1 MHTSNNCDYSVIFPI
16 YNEESCLKEVIQR
29 SIDALEPLCQPY
41 EIICIDDCSTDSSW
55 SIIQEFH
62 RKHPQVKGLR
72 FLRNFGHQIGV
83 FAGIKHSSGKYVA
96 VLDADG
102 QDPPELLPPM
112 FKKCQEGYDVVY
124 AVRRKRKENVFKRI
138 AYALFYRFFK
148 LIVPFKVPLDSGDF
162 SVFSRNVANFISE
175 RTEKKPFIRGL
186 RSWHGGK
193 QCGFEYER
201 QSRLSG
207 PPKYTFIKL
216 ILLAL
221 NASISFSKIPLRIIS
236 ILGMFISVL
245 AFLGGIIIIILRF
258 INAFDLLGWAS
269 TAILIMFFGGINLFV
284 LGIVG
289 EYIGDIFDEV
299 KNRPTFLADE
309 RLGF

>member
-1 MHTSNNCDYSVIFPI
+1 MHNSAHCDYTVIYPI

-29 SIDALEPLCQPY
+29 TINTLNPLSRPY
-41 EIICIDDCSTDSSW
+41 EIICIDDCSTDASW
-55 SIIQEFH
+55 SIIKEFN
-62 RKHPQVKGLR
+62 RENPQVKGLR
-72 FLRNFGHQIGV
+72 FSRNFGHQIGV
-83 FAGIKHSSGKYVA
+83 FAGIRNSCGNYVA

-102 QDPPELLPPM
+102 QDPPELLPEM
-112 FKKCQEGYDVVY
+112 FKKCQGGYDVVY
-124 AVRRKRKENVFKRI
+124 AVRQKRKENIFKRT

-148 LIVPFKVPLDSGDF
+148 LIVPFEVPLDSGDF
-162 SVFSRNVANFISE
+162 SVFSRKVANFISE

-193 QCGFEYER
+193 QCSFEYER

-207 PPKYTFIKL
+207 PAKYTFIKL
-216 ILLAL
+216 IMLAI

-236 ILGMFISVL
+236 ISGMAISILSFFSGITIITMKFIK
-245 AFLGGIIIIILRF
+245 GI
-258 INAFDLLGWAS
+258 DLMGWTS

-299 KNRPTFLADE
+299 KNRPTFMTDE
-309 RLGF
+309 KLGF